1 MQSQN
6 TAAQS
11 RHALCEAAGVDETA
25 STAEAA
31 ALMGRATQT
40 LLRWACQGKGP
51 KGLTPRRVNG
61 RLRWPLKAIR
71 EVMADPASAS

>member
-1 MQSQN
+1 MLPQSLAA
-6 TAAQS
+6 TA
-11 RHALCEAAGVDETA
+11 RHDLCAATGVDETA

-40 LLRWACQGKGP
+40 LLRWACQGTGP
-51 KGLTPRRVNG
+51 KGLAPRRVNG

-71 EVMADPASAS
+71 EVMAGNTPTA